1 MACVHFLPFSM
12 LEKQPSVFLL
22 ASIALVW
29 VLLLTLFKCSK
40 HTLVPRASVVGR
52 KWWFEPLFVTRYRFV
67 LNGWSITKEGWQAV
81 SNSESSDD
89 ALRGLPNFV
98 CCLSKMA

>member
-1 MACVHFLPFSM
+1 M
-12 LEKQPSVFLL
+12 LEKQPGLFLL

-29 VLLLTLFKCSK
+29 VILSTLFKFSK
-40 HTLVPRASVVGR
+40 HTLVPRAPVVGR

-81 SNSESSDD
+81 SSKSFDA
-89 ALRGLPNFV
+89 ALRNLLNSDSPPP
-98 CCLSKMA
+98 SKIA